1 MNTPAFV
8 RRSLAAALALNCALI
23 ASAAARKPNVVL
35 IMADDFGYECVT
47 ANGGESYRTPHLD
60 RLAATGMRFER
71 CFVQPLCTPTRVQLM
86 TGIYNVRN
94 YIEFGLLDPKAT
106 TFAHLLKQAGYA
118 TGICGKW
125 QLGKDPGLPQHF
137 GFDESY
143 LWQHTRRPPRYAN
156 PGLEHNGRELD
167 FNGGEYGPKLI
178 NDFALDFVT
187 RHRARPFLLYYPM
200 ILTHDP
206 FQATPDSADWDPR
219 LKSEQQQR
227 DVRHFA
233 AMTEYMDKMVGRL
246 VAKLEEL
253 GLRENTLI
261 LFTGD
266 NGTGVQVTSR
276 FKGAEYKGGKGT
288 RTARGNHVPLIAN
301 WPGSIPAGR
310 VNDDLVCSADFLPTL
325 CEAAG
330 AAVPATPG
338 IDGRSFLPQLLGRP
352 GQPRDSYYL
361 WYARN
366 GGREATFEFAQ
377 GRTLKLYRDGTTY
390 DLVADPFEEKPLRVA
405 ALPAERTAEARRLQ
419 AVLDQ
424 YAKARPEHL
433 ANHKTAPVKD

>member
-1 MNTPAFV
+1 VNRVQAL
-8 RRSLAAALALNCALI
+8 RRALAATVALGAAVL

-35 IMADDFGYECVT
+35 ILADDFGYECVT

-106 TFAHLLKQAGYA
+106 TFGHLLKRAGYA

-178 NDFALDFVT
+178 SDFALDFVT
-187 RHRARPFLLYYPM
+187 RHRAEPFFLYYPM
-200 ILTHDP
+200 LLTHDP
-206 FQATPDSADWDPR
+206 FQATPDSKAWDPR
-219 LKSEQQQR
+219 LKSEQEQR
-227 DVRHFA
+227 DVKHFA
-233 AMTEYMDKMVGRL
+233 DMTEYMDKMVGRL

-253 GLRENTLI
+253 GLREDTLI

-266 NGTGVQVTSR
+266 NGTGVQVTTR
-276 FKGAEYKGGKGT
+276 FKGADYKGGKGT
-288 RTARGNHVPLIAN
+288 RTARGNHTPLIAN
-301 WPGSIPAGR
+301 WPGRVPAGR
-310 VNDDLVCSADFLPTL
+310 VNDDLVCSVDFLPTL
-325 CEAAG
+325 CEAVG
-330 AAVPATPG
+330 TEVPAALA

-352 GQPRDSYYL
+352 GQPRDSYYM

-366 GGREATFEFAQ
+366 GGRDATFEFAQ
-377 GRTLKLYRDGTTY
+377 GRTLKLYRDGTAY
-390 DLVADPFEEKPLRVA
+390 DLAADPFEDKALRVA
-405 ALPAERTAEARRLQ
+405 GLPAERSAEARRLQ

-433 ANHKTAPVKD
+433 ANHKAVPVKD